1 VTRGALLAAAL
12 AVLAGCTGPRPAE
25 PPRERPSIVSL
36 NPCSDAILADVADPA
51 QILAISHY
59 SRNPRSSSMD
69 MRVARRF
76 PATGGTVEEIL
87 ALKPDVVVAGTFM
100 PSATRIALERFG
112 IRVESFAIEHN
123 VPESIDRIRELA
135 RLTGHPERGERLIQR
150 IEQALARAAP
160 AAGSPKIPAVVW
172 QSGGIVPGPDALISD
187 IMGRVGFSSHSA
199 ARGLRQADY
208 LPLEEMLADPPE
220 AILTAGDSSSG
231 EDRILE
237 HPALASLADTR
248 RHVLDP
254 RLIFCGGVT
263 IIRAAERL
271 REIRQALA
279 AGRDHAEIAG

>member
-1 VTRGALLAAAL
+1 MTRGALLAAAL
-12 AVLAGCTGPRPAE
+12 AALAGCTGPRPPE
-25 PPRERPSIVSL
+25 PPRERPTIVSL
-36 NPCSDAILADVADPA
+36 NPCSDAILANVADPS

-160 AAGSPKIPAVVW
+160 AAGSPAIPAVVW

-254 RLIFCGGVT
+254 RLIFCGGAT

-271 REIRQALA
+271 REIRQALV
-279 AGRDHAEIAG
+279 AGRNPAGVAG

>member
-1 VTRGALLAAAL
+1 
-12 AVLAGCTGPRPAE
+12 
-25 PPRERPSIVSL
+25 
-36 NPCSDAILADVADPA
+36 
-51 QILAISHY
+51 
-59 SRNPRSSSMD
+59 MD

-150 IEQALARAAP
+150 IERALAQAAP
-160 AAGSPKIPAVVW
+160 AAGSPAIPAVVW

-220 AILTAGDSSSG
+220 VILTAGDSSSG

-254 RLIFCGGVT
+254 RLIFCGGAT

-271 REIRQALA
+271 REIRQALV
-279 AGRDHAEIAG
+279 AGRNPAGVAG